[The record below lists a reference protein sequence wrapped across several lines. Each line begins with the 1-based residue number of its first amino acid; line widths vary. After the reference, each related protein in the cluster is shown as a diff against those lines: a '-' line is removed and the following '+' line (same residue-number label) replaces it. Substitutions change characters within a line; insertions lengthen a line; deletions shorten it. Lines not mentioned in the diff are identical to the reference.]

1 MRKTSF
7 VTAVIAACAFAAP
20 LVQGAG
26 VYETFNQYVPPGSTS
41 NWYYFVN
48 DGPPYTG
55 SYIGDADPGAGVA
68 PAAYFYLNSGNL
80 NPAVS
85 NSVYFETNIISQGIT
100 PSGMRSAIAVIGSDT
115 AGSGQG
121 TPASTVASVG
131 YYLYVDTVGNDD
143 LADSYYISTMGLAA
157 SPGYLQNYDER
168 SFNAAVWNRYD
179 WNGTGWGGGAF
190 EALGV
195 TVPQAAIDET
205 IFLGLQFD
213 LNSFVPTDTDYLTI
227 WVDDVFVP
235 EPSALLLACFGAVGI
250 LARRGRRA

>member
-7 VTAVIAACAFAAP
+7 VAAAIAACVFAAP
-20 LVQGAG
+20 LAQAAG

-85 NSVYFETNIISQGIT
+85 NTVYFETNIINQGIT
-100 PSGMRSAIAVIGSDT
+100 PSGFRSAIAVVGSDSP
-115 AGSGQG
+115 GSGQG
-121 TPASTVASVG
+121 TPASTVTSVG
-131 YYLYVDTVGNDD
+131 YYLYVDTVGDP

-157 SPGYLQNYDER
+157 SPDSLQNYDER
-168 SFNAAVWNRYD
+168 SFSAAVWDRYD
-179 WNGTGWGGGAF
+179 WTGSWTLGAGGT
-190 EALGV
+190 
-195 TVPQAAIDET
+195 TVPQAAIDDT

-213 LNSFVPTDTDYLTI
+213 LNSFTPTDTDYLTI
-227 WVDDVFVP
+227 WVDNILVP

-250 LARRGRRA
+250 LARRGRRRDA